1 MKLKV
6 RNPRISFLDHPARVV
21 ERNAE
26 KLVADFDLFEQR
38 MAEGRERMDIES
50 GYTEQERLER
60 MVYDVLGIGVNPV
73 DPQREKV
80 YEAEHNTHGDDDHYC
95 EWTTFDQVA
104 AFVREVE
111 ASAWWRSHFDNQPVP
126 PLAIAPTSREESTT
140 AASCA
145 APDLWAIKFH
155 PALWCRST
163 VIHEM
168 AHIACDHASSGKR
181 IVAHG
186 PKWCRCFLDG
196 LYAHGLIDFANRLR
210 AEFVRLGVEV
220 A

>member
-1 MKLKV
+1 MKLKA
-6 RNPRISFLDHPARVV
+6 RNTRISFSDHPARVV

-60 MVYDVLGIGVNPV
+60 MVFEVLGIGVNPV

-126 PLAIAPTSREESTT
+126 PLAIGRSSFTRHSGADPRSFTKWPTSPVTMPAAGKGSSPMDPSGAVASLTAST
-140 AASCA
+140 
-145 APDLWAIKFH
+145 LM
-155 PALWCRST
+155 
-163 VIHEM
+163 V
-168 AHIACDHASSGKR
+168 
-181 IVAHG
+181 
-186 PKWCRCFLDG
+186 
-196 LYAHGLIDFANRLR
+196 
-210 AEFVRLGVEV
+210 
-220 A
+220 